1 MADLA
6 SYVEQAE
13 GLDSVKKA
21 KQFFR
26 EIDKRN
32 G

>member
-26 EIDKRN
+26 EMKEN
-32 G
+32 V